1 VSSPG
6 PPGGGEAKRRTRS
19 AQRQHPQPSAEQKA
33 HGEPVVHEGEFS
45 VSGRP
50 AARFML
56 TLELREDQLAGALE
70 PVGPHGRSIAFH
82 GWVDFLT
89 AIDQLRMP
97 ESSHRR
103 VEEPGPPST
112 T

>member
-1 VSSPG
+1 MSSPG
-6 PPGGGEAKRRTRS
+6 PHGGEEGKRRSRS
-19 AQRQHPQPSAEQKA
+19 AQRQHPQPSAEEQA
-33 HGEPVVHEGEFS
+33 HGEAVAHEGEFA

-50 AARFML
+50 TARFVL
-56 TLELREDQLAGALE
+56 TLELREDQLAGSLE
-70 PVGPHGRSIAFH
+70 PVGSHGRSIAFH

-97 ESSHRR
+97 GSSHRR